1 MVTKVDKQPKKSTG
15 SEAEGKRSVEEVM
28 NLLPVRIKIPM
39 YLFIHTHFPEIFY
52 LCLPGTLNHLR
63 IELSASNIIVR
74 LSILVSLS

>member
-39 YLFIHTHFPEIFY
+39 YLFIRIHFLTI
-52 LCLPGTLNHLR
+52 
-63 IELSASNIIVR
+63 
-74 LSILVSLS
+74 